1 MNMNIKDKIQQL
13 RDQAEKYI
21 DSGEPGKAIE
31 NDILAQW
38 LEELLELREVLAQR
52 LEELVQYR
60 KERLN
65 LICAVGDT
73 VYIKGEAVK
82 VSFIHIDETI
92 TYGMIFECKKRC
104 FMCPFCEE
112 AFSLKDEYEC
122 LTPGYY
128 QFTADDI
135 GKTVF
140 FSREEYEKQ
149 QEEK

>member
-1 MNMNIKDKIQQL
+1 MNMDIKDKIQQL

-31 NDILAQW
+31 NVILAQW
-38 LEELLELREVLAQR
+38 

-82 VSFIHIDETI
+82 VSFIHVDETI

-149 QEEK
+149 KEEK